1 MYICETKIKEMNS
14 KTGVICLVLAILLA
28 LGLGFFA
35 WQNTQLKSEI
45 ATLQDTV
52 AVAHVE
58 KAKLLSNLDSL
69 EVEIRKQVAANEEM
83 DSVLAER
90 LAEIEQTRA
99 ELAVAKADAA
109 LVAKYKKQI
118 EVLRATAEQF
128 IRENDMLKH
137 KVDSLG
143 FEDSIKKRKIDTM
156 TIIDYQK
163 TQQIEQLSE
172 KVEIGSQLRISDI
185 VARGYNKSGKVATK
199 ARRTAKIGVS
209 GTLLKNNL
217 AEAGSKTLFIRII
230 APNGTVLTA
239 SNINQFDFE
248 GKTIMYT
255 EKKELGYNNEDVK
268 FEIFYDASN
277 EVLEIGTYQISIFCG
292 GKEIGKSSLG
302 LQ

>member
-1 MYICETKIKEMNS
+1 MNS
-14 KTGVICLVLAILLA
+14 KIGVVTLALAILLA

-35 WQNTQLKSEI
+35 WQNVQLKSEI
-45 ATLQDTV
+45 ETLQDTV
-52 AVAHVE
+52 ATVHVE

-69 EVEIRKQVAANEEM
+69 EVEIKKQVAANEEM

-99 ELAVAKADAA
+99 ELAEAKADAA

-128 IRENDMLKH
+128 IRENDMLRH

-143 FEDSIKKRKIDTM
+143 YEDSLKRQKIDTM
-156 TIIDYQK
+156 TILDHQK

-172 KVEIGSQLRISDI
+172 QVRVGSQLRISDI
-185 VARGYNKSGKVATK
+185 VAKGYNRSGKVATK

-217 AEAGSKTLFIRII
+217 AESGSKTLFIRII

-239 SNINQFDFE
+239 SNVNQFDFE

-255 EKKELGYNNEDVK
+255 EKKELAYDNDDVK

-277 EVLEIGTYQISIFCG
+277 EMLEVGTYQISIFCG
-292 GKEIGKSSLG
+292 GVEIGKSSLG

>member
-1 MYICETKIKEMNS
+1 MNS
-14 KTGVICLVLAILLA
+14 KLGVVSLVVAILLA
-28 LGLGFFA
+28 LGLGFFV
-35 WQNTQLKSEI
+35 WQNNQLKAEI
-45 ATLQDTV
+45 EILQDTV
-52 AVAHVE
+52 AVNQVE

-69 EVEIRKQVAANEEM
+69 EVEIKKQVAANEEM

-118 EVLRATAEQF
+118 EILRATAEQF

-143 FEDSIKKRKIDTM
+143 FEDSLKKRKIDTM
-156 TIIDYQK
+156 TIIDFQK
-163 TQQIEQLSE
+163 TQQIEKLSE
-172 KVEIGSQLRISDI
+172 KVELGSQLRISDI
-185 VARGYNKSGKVATK
+185 IARGYNKSGKIATK
-199 ARRTAKIGVS
+199 ARRTAKIGVA
-209 GTLLKNNL
+209 GTLLKNSL
-217 AEAGSKTLFIRII
+217 AESGSKTLFIRII
-230 APNGTVLTA
+230 SPSGTVLTA
-239 SNINQFDFE
+239 SNANQFDFE

-277 EVLEIGTYQISIFCG
+277 ETLEVGNYMISIFCG
-292 GKEIGKSSLG
+292 GKEIGRSSLG